1 MKLIL
6 VFSSL
11 LLINSHLFAHGGNKP
26 GPHGGKIKMP
36 GMFHTELI
44 LTGPNDFKVY
54 LLDMK
59 FKNPETKNS
68 MVNYLID
75 GNREIPCKPKNN
87 SFICKTKKK
96 LEKGMNIKIHAK
108 RLKKSGTATYKNVMK
123 KMPLH
128 VKSKMKSKMHH

>member
-59 FKNPETKNS
+59 FKKPETKKS
-68 MVNYLID
+68 MVHYSID
-75 GNREIPCKPKNN
+75 GNIKIACKQKN
-87 SFICKTKKK
+87 SFFICKTKKK
-96 LEKGMNIKIHAK
+96 LEKGITLKIFAK
-108 RLKKSGTATYKNVMK
+108 RLKRSGTAVYKNVMK
-123 KMPLH
+123 KMPLNT
-128 VKSKMKSKMHH
+128 KSKVKSKMHH